1 MTVESKIEFYQ
12 SKLEAL
18 ISGWEGADDLRNEG
32 GVIKS
37 YLGVKD
43 LAHNLVARAA
53 EENIDGFITRLARL
67 REFGEIKWDS
77 CVNSLLHIAIVG
89 EYLDITNKVIDKA
102 IEKDYASYFTTD
114 LFLRAVVEPNFRRS
128 IMEAV

>member
-1 MTVESKIEFYQ
+1 MTIESKIEFYQ

-18 ISGWEGADDLRNEG
+18 ISGWEGADDLRNED

-43 LAHNLVARAA
+43 LAHHLVARAT
-53 EENIDGFITRLARL
+53 EENVDGFITRLARL

-77 CVNSLLHIAIVG
+77 CVNSLFHIAIVG
-89 EYLDITNKVIDKA
+89 EYLDITNKVIDK
-102 IEKDYASYFTTD
+102 FTE
-114 LFLRAVVEPNFRRS
+114 LGVVGKYPADDVLLWAMEPDFRDIR
-128 IMEAV
+128 